1 MLKLFAL
8 LSLMLKR
15 ST

>member
-8 LSLMLKR
+8 LSMFKH